1 MKRPVT
7 SQLPF
12 FAEIAGAEFFRLLED
27 LDGIEDA
34 VRAAA
39 LYHQFHEHYRGAFE
53 LAGHAASYW
62 LDENGAYADV
72 AAGVIQEMFRLR
84 DVIFD
89 HFSYAEASS
98 MPRILGNVVCL
109 DEDVTDSR
117 IVASYAFVQAMEA
130 VQVLG
135 DWLLELEV
143 SVYDLDADL
152 IEQLRQSD
160 PAQYLL
166 LVERKR
172 RVQSDSEITAREGF
186 ARLMGAADKTL
197 MLAALYEQ
205 AEIGLASDR
214 FEPGSFFPQAL
225 DTIFATKASEKGRA
239 AGKANSRPGS
249 AKQVEMQE
257 LKEKICK
264 EAGRLKRLEPEIGET
279 ELVSRLAAKP
289 NFGTSDTVRKHLR
302 AGGLIPEKKS
312 RAK

>member
-1 MKRPVT
+1 M
-7 SQLPF
+7 
-12 FAEIAGAEFFRLLED
+12 LED
-27 LDGIEDA
+27 LDEIEDA

-62 LDENGAYADV
+62 LEEDGAYADV

-84 DVIFD
+84 DVILD

-98 MPRILGNVVCL
+98 LPRVLGGVMSL

-135 DWLLELEV
+135 DWLLELED

-160 PAQYLL
+160 PAQYRL

-172 RVQSDSEITAREGF
+172 RAQSDSEITARESF
-186 ARLMGAADKTL
+186 AQLLGAADKTL
-197 MLAALYEQ
+197 MIAALYEQ
-205 AEIGLASDR
+205 AEIGLASDKLQ
-214 FEPGSFFPQAL
+214 PGSFFPQAL
-225 DTIFATKASEKGRA
+225 DTIFAMKASEKGRA
-239 AGKANSRPGS
+239 AGRANSRPDS
-249 AKQVEMQE
+249 AKQIEMRE
-257 LKEKICK
+257 LRERICEEGK
-264 EAGRLKRLEPEIGET
+264 RIKRLEPEIGET
-279 ELVSRLAAKP
+279 ELVSRLAAKSSL
-289 NFGTSDTVRKHLR
+289 GTSDTVRKHLR
-302 AGGLIPEKKS
+302 AGGVIPEKKS

>member
-1 MKRPVT
+1 MKKPGT
-7 SQLPF
+7 SQEPF
-12 FAEIAGAEFFRLLED
+12 FAEIAGTEFLSLLED
-27 LDGIEDA
+27 LDEIEDA

-62 LDENGAYADV
+62 LEEDGAYADV

-84 DVIFD
+84 DVILD

-98 MPRILGNVVCL
+98 LPRVLGGVMSL

-135 DWLLELEV
+135 DWLLELED

-160 PAQYLL
+160 PAQYRL

-172 RVQSDSEITAREGF
+172 RAQSDSEITARESF
-186 ARLMGAADKTL
+186 AQLMGAADKTL
-197 MLAALYEQ
+197 MIAALYEQ

-225 DTIFATKASEKGRA
+225 DTIFATKASEKARA
-239 AGKANSRPGS
+239 AGKANSHPDSVR
-249 AKQVEMQE
+249 QVNMQE
-257 LKEKICK
+257 RKEKICE
-264 EAGRLKRLEPEIGET
+264 EADRLKRLEPKIGET
-279 ELVSRLAAKP
+279 ELVSRLAARP
-289 NFGTSDTVRKHLR
+289 EFGTPDTVRKHLR
-302 AGGLIPEKKS
+302 AGGIIPEKKS